1 MELFN
6 QGDYYIITTA
16 TTHLLQWTNLKTEE
30 YTWGRNLSIVLV
42 KDIIILRKIQRP
54 CS

>member
-6 QGDYYIITTA
+6 EGDYYITT
-16 TTHLLQWTNLKTEE
+16 TTHLLQWTNLKTEK

>member
-6 QGDYYIITTA
+6 QGNYYITT
-16 TTHLLQWTNLKTEE
+16 TTHLLKWINLK
-30 YTWGRNLSIVLV
+30 YTWSRNLSVVLV